1 MKTSSMSTWKSNWKG
16 IILFLLPIGAM
27 YITFFVYPFI
37 FVFISSLTEWN
48 GISAMQFHGL
58 KNYTNRLQSSTTQT
72 AIRNN
77 IFWALSLGFL
87 RVGFAAIIAFI
98 LARRPRFWKSLRT
111 IYFVPKVISMVAIAI
126 LWKAVYNAEY
136 GALNAVLSVITGHE
150 WSHNWLGSF
159 ATALPAII
167 AQEVM
172 YIGYFMIIIIAGVMS
187 IPQTFYEA
195 AEIDGASVLQQ
206 ERMITIPMVWG
217 IIVTAMTLAM
227 AYGLRHFE
235 ATFLMTGGG
244 PGHSTTTLALAMYD
258 KIGARKL
265 GQASSLGSLLV
276 VIGFAVI
283 VTLNKTLGRKSL
295 TGEDQ

>member
-1 MKTSSMSTWKSNWKG
+1 MNTWKSNWKG
-16 IILFLLPIGAM
+16 IILFLLPISVM
-27 YITFFVYPFI
+27 YITFFIYPFI
-37 FVFISSLTEWN
+37 FVFISSLTEWS
-48 GISAMQFHGL
+48 GISAMDFHGL
-58 KNYTNRLQSSTTQT
+58 DNYRKLLQNSTTQI

-87 RVGFAAIIAFI
+87 QVGFAAIIAFI
-98 LARRPRFWKSLRT
+98 LARKPIFWRSLRT
-111 IYFVPKVISMVAIAI
+111 IYFVPKVISMVAIAM

-136 GALNAVLSVITGHE
+136 GALNAVLSLITGQE

-172 YIGYFMIIIIAGVMS
+172 YIGYFMIIIVAGVMA
-187 IPQTFYEA
+187 IPKTFYEA

-206 ERMITIPMVWG
+206 ERLITLPMTWG

-258 KIGARKL
+258 KIGARHL
-265 GQASSLGSLLV
+265 GQASTLGTILV
-276 VIGFAVI
+276 VIGFTVI
-283 VTLNKTLGRKSL
+283 VALNKTLGRKGL

>member
-1 MKTSSMSTWKSNWKG
+1 MNTWKSNWKG
-16 IILFLLPIGAM
+16 IILFLIPIGLM
-27 YITFFVYPFI
+27 YTTFFIYPFG
-37 FVFISSLTEWN
+37 FVFFSSLTEWN
-48 GISAMQFHGL
+48 GISAMEFQGIS
-58 KNYTNRLQSSTTQT
+58 NYTTLLQGSTTQI

-87 RVGFAAIIAFI
+87 QVGFAAIIAFI
-98 LARRPRFWKSLRT
+98 LARKPRFWKSLRT
-111 IYFVPKVISMVAIAI
+111 IYFVPKVISMVAIAM
-126 LWKAVYNAEY
+126 LWKAVYNAEF
-136 GALNAVLSVITGHE
+136 GALNAVLSLFTGQE

-159 ATALPAII
+159 GTALPAII

-172 YIGYFMIIIIAGVMS
+172 YIGYFMIIIVAGVMS
-187 IPQTFYEA
+187 IPKTFYEA
-195 AEIDGASVLQQ
+195 AEIDGASGLQQ
-206 ERMITIPMVWG
+206 ERHITIPMVWG

-265 GQASSLGSLLV
+265 GDASTLGTILV
-276 VIGFAVI
+276 IVGFTVI
-283 VTLNKTLGRKSL
+283 VTLNRTLGKKGL

>member
-1 MKTSSMSTWKSNWKG
+1 M
-16 IILFLLPIGAM
+16 
-27 YITFFVYPFI
+27 
-37 FVFISSLTEWN
+37 
-48 GISAMQFHGL
+48 
-58 KNYTNRLQSSTTQT
+58 
-72 AIRNN
+72 
-77 IFWALSLGFL
+77 
-87 RVGFAAIIAFI
+87 
-98 LARRPRFWKSLRT
+98 
-111 IYFVPKVISMVAIAI
+111 

-136 GALNAVLSVITGHE
+136 GALNAVLTLITGQE

-159 ATALPAII
+159 STALPAII

-172 YIGYFMIIIIAGVMS
+172 YIGYFMIIIVAGVMA
-187 IPQTFYEA
+187 IPKTFYEA

-206 ERMITIPMVWG
+206 ERLITLPMTWG

-265 GQASSLGSLLV
+265 GQASTLGTILV

-283 VTLNKTLGRKSL
+283 VTLNKTLGRKGL

>member
-1 MKTSSMSTWKSNWKG
+1 MKTTRMSTWKSNWKG
-16 IILFLLPIGAM
+16 IILFLLPMGVM

-48 GISAMQFHGL
+48 GISAMEYHGL
-58 KNYTNRLQSSTTQT
+58 ANYKKLLRGATTQI

-87 RVGFAAIIAFI
+87 QVGFAAIIAFI

-111 IYFVPKVISMVAIAI
+111 IYFVPKVISMVAIAM

-136 GALNAVLSVITGHE
+136 GALNAVLSIFTGQE

-187 IPQTFYEA
+187 IPKTFYEA
-195 AEIDGASVLQQ
+195 AEIDGATVLQQ
-206 ERMITIPMVWG
+206 ERLITIPMVWG

-276 VIGFAVI
+276 VIGFTVI

>member
-1 MKTSSMSTWKSNWKG
+1 MLVKNKNWKW
-16 IILFLLPIGAM
+16 IIIFMLPLAAM
-27 YITFFVYPFI
+27 YITFFIYPFG
-37 FVFISSLTEWN
+37 FVFVSSLMKWN
-48 GISAMQFHGL
+48 GISPMEFIGFQ
-58 KNYTNRLQSSTTQT
+58 NYAKLFRATTLQISV
-72 AIRNN
+72 RNN
-77 IFWALSLGFL
+77 VIWALSLGFL
-87 RVGFAAIIAFI
+87 QIGLATIIAFI

-111 IYFVPKVISMVAIAI
+111 VYFIPKVISGVAIAM

-136 GALNAVLSVITGHE
+136 GALNAVLSLITGQE
-150 WSHNWLGSF
+150 WSHNWLGEF

-172 YIGYFMIIIIAGVMS
+172 YIGYFMIIILAGVMS
-187 IPQTFYEA
+187 IPTSYYEA
-195 AEIDGASVLQQ
+195 AEIDGASVWQQ
-206 ERMITIPMVWG
+206 ETLITLPVVWG

-244 PGHSTTTLALAMYD
+244 PGHSTSTLALMMYD

-265 GQASSLGSLLV
+265 GQASTIGTILV
-276 VIGFAVI
+276 IVGFIVI
-283 VTLNKTLGRKSL
+283 VTLNQTLGRKSL

>member
-1 MKTSSMSTWKSNWKG
+1 MNTWKSNWKG
-16 IILFLLPIGAM
+16 IILFLLPIGIM
-27 YITFFVYPFI
+27 YTTFFIYPFG
-37 FVFISSLTEWN
+37 FVFFSSLTEWN
-48 GISAMQFHGL
+48 GISAMEFQGL
-58 KNYTNRLQSSTTQT
+58 SNYTKLLQGSTTQI

-87 RVGFAAIIAFI
+87 QVGFAAIIAFI
-98 LARRPRFWKSLRT
+98 LARKPRFWKSLRT
-111 IYFVPKVISMVAIAI
+111 IYFVPKVISMVAIAM
-126 LWKAVYNAEY
+126 LWKAVYNAEF
-136 GALNAVLSVITGHE
+136 GALNAVLTLFTGQE

-159 ATALPAII
+159 GTALPAII

-172 YIGYFMIIIIAGVMS
+172 YIGYFMIIIVAGVMS
-187 IPQTFYEA
+187 IPKTFYEA

-206 ERMITIPMVWG
+206 ERHITVPMVWG

-265 GQASSLGSLLV
+265 GQASTLGTILV
-276 VIGFAVI
+276 IVGFTVI
-283 VTLNKTLGRKSL
+283 VTLNRTLGKKGL

>member
-1 MKTSSMSTWKSNWKG
+1 MNTWKSNWRG
-16 IILFLLPIGAM
+16 IILFLLPIGVM
-27 YITFFVYPFI
+27 YTTFFIYPFG
-37 FVFISSLTEWN
+37 FVFFSSLTDWN
-48 GISAMQFHGL
+48 GISPMEFQGL
-58 KNYTNRLQSSTTQT
+58 KNYIKLLQSSTTQI

-87 RVGFAAIIAFI
+87 QVGFAAIIAFI
-98 LARRPRFWKSLRT
+98 LAREPRFWKSLRT
-111 IYFVPKVISMVAIAI
+111 IYFVPKVISMVAIAM

-136 GALNAVLSVITGHE
+136 GALNAVLSMLTGHE
-150 WSHNWLGSF
+150 WGHNWLGSF

-172 YIGYFMIIIIAGVMS
+172 YIGYFMIIIVAGVMS
-187 IPQTFYEA
+187 IPKTFYEA
-195 AEIDGASVLQQ
+195 AEIDGATVLQQ
-206 ERMITIPMVWG
+206 ERLITIPMVWG

-244 PGHSTTTLALAMYD
+244 PGHSTTTLALSMYD

-265 GQASSLGSLLV
+265 GQASALGSLLV
-276 VIGFAVI
+276 VIGFTVI
-283 VTLNKTLGRKSL
+283 VTLSKTLGKKSL

>member
-1 MKTSSMSTWKSNWKG
+1 MNTWKSNWKG
-16 IILFLLPIGAM
+16 IILFMIPIGLM
-27 YITFFVYPFI
+27 YTTFFIYPFG
-37 FVFISSLTEWN
+37 FVFFSSLTEWN
-48 GISAMQFHGL
+48 GISAMEFQGL
-58 KNYTNRLQSSTTQT
+58 SNYTKLLQASTTQI

-87 RVGFAAIIAFI
+87 QVGFAAIIAFI
-98 LARRPRFWKSLRT
+98 LARKPRFWKSLRT
-111 IYFVPKVISMVAIAI
+111 IYFVPKVISMVAIAM
-126 LWKAVYNAEY
+126 LWKAVYNAEF
-136 GALNAVLSVITGHE
+136 GALNAVLTLFTGQE

-159 ATALPAII
+159 GTALPAII

-172 YIGYFMIIIIAGVMS
+172 YIGYFMIIIVAGGMS
-187 IPQTFYEA
+187 IPKTFYEA

-206 ERMITIPMVWG
+206 ERHITIPMVWG

-244 PGHSTTTLALAMYD
+244 PGHSTTTLALTMYD

-265 GQASSLGSLLV
+265 GEASTLGTILV
-276 VIGFAVI
+276 IVGFTVI
-283 VTLNKTLGRKSL
+283 VTLNRTLGKKGL

>member
-1 MKTSSMSTWKSNWKG
+1 ME
-16 IILFLLPIGAM
+16 
-27 YITFFVYPFI
+27 Y
-37 FVFISSLTEWN
+37 
-48 GISAMQFHGL
+48 HGL
-58 KNYTNRLQSSTTQT
+58 ANYKKLLRGATTQI

-87 RVGFAAIIAFI
+87 QVGFAAIIAFI

-111 IYFVPKVISMVAIAI
+111 IYFVPKVISMVAIAM

-136 GALNAVLSVITGHE
+136 GALNAVLSIFTGQE

-187 IPQTFYEA
+187 IPKTFYEA
-195 AEIDGASVLQQ
+195 AEIDGATVLQQ
-206 ERMITIPMVWG
+206 ERLITIPMVWG

-276 VIGFAVI
+276 VIGFTVI

>member
-1 MKTSSMSTWKSNWKG
+1 MNTWKSNWKG

-27 YITFFVYPFI
+27 YITFFIYPFG
-37 FVFISSLTEWN
+37 FVFVSSLAEWN
-48 GISAMQFHGL
+48 GISPMDFQGFE
-58 KNYTNRLQSSTTQT
+58 NYKDLLQGSTTQI
-72 AIRNN
+72 AVRNN
-77 IFWALSLGFL
+77 IIWALSLGFL
-87 RVGFAAIIAFI
+87 QVGFAAIIAFI
-98 LARRPRFWKSLRT
+98 LARQPRFWKTLRT
-111 IYFVPKVISMVAIAI
+111 IYFVPKVISMVAIAM
-126 LWKAVYNAEY
+126 LWKAVYNAEF
-136 GALNAVLSVITGHE
+136 GALNAVLSLITGQE

-159 ATALPAII
+159 ETALPAII

-172 YIGYFMIIIIAGVMS
+172 YIGYFMIIIVAGVMA
-187 IPQTFYEA
+187 IPRTFYEA

-206 ERMITIPMVWG
+206 ERLITLPMVWG

-265 GQASSLGSLLV
+265 GQASSLGTILV
-276 VIGFAVI
+276 IIGFTVI

>member
-1 MKTSSMSTWKSNWKG
+1 MNTWKSNWKG
-16 IILFLLPIGAM
+16 IILFMIPIGLM
-27 YITFFVYPFI
+27 YTTFFIYPFG
-37 FVFISSLTEWN
+37 FVFFSSLTEWN
-48 GISAMQFHGL
+48 GISAMEFQGL
-58 KNYTNRLQSSTTQT
+58 SNYTKLLQASTTQI

-87 RVGFAAIIAFI
+87 QVGFAAIIAFI
-98 LARRPRFWKSLRT
+98 LARKPRFWKSLRT
-111 IYFVPKVISMVAIAI
+111 IYFVPKVISMVAIAM
-126 LWKAVYNAEY
+126 LWKAVYNAEF
-136 GALNAVLSVITGHE
+136 GALNAVLTLFTGQE

-159 ATALPAII
+159 GTALPAII

-172 YIGYFMIIIIAGVMS
+172 YIGYFMIIIVAGVMS
-187 IPQTFYEA
+187 IPKTFYEA

-206 ERMITIPMVWG
+206 ERHITIPMVWG

-244 PGHSTTTLALAMYD
+244 PGHSTTTLALTMYD

-265 GQASSLGSLLV
+265 GEASTLGTILV
-276 VIGFAVI
+276 IVGFTVI
-283 VTLNKTLGRKSL
+283 VTLNRTLGKKGL